1 MFFQKPLASICS
13 FTVAIR
19 CATSN
24 GFEIWLFIPLCV
36 LMRLSSS
43 RALAL
48 SAMIGI
54 AFASAQSMARM
65 ARVASY
71 PFITGI

>member
-1 MFFQKPLASICS
+1 
-13 FTVAIR
+13 
-19 CATSN
+19 
-24 GFEIWLFIPLCV
+24 
-36 LMRLSSS
+36 MRLSSS

-48 SAMIGI
+48 CAMIGI
-54 AFASAQSMARM
+54 AFASALSMARM